1 MEKALTLQSLQQY
14 IKEKDY
20 KPELKHAY
28 FQKLIEEVGELS
40 EALRKEKRM
49 DEQGTI
55 KGTVEEELYD
65 VLYYIVGIANVY
77 DVDLEEA
84 FHLKEGL
91 NREKYK

>member
-1 MEKALTLQSLQQY
+1 MEKALTLQTLQQY

-65 VLYYIVGIANVY
+65 VLYYIVGVANVY
-77 DVDLEEA
+77 DIDLEEA
-84 FHLKEGL
+84 FHLKEEL